1 VAGEDIVVR
10 KLNYDGK
17 ETWRWTGRLVD
28 QRDGVM
34 VVDALFNAPARDLG
48 YMKLDSTD
56 LFHEFYFAGRWFNVF
71 QVFGADGALK
81 GWYCNVC
88 KPAEF
93 QDHQIDFVDMVLD
106 VFVYPDGK
114 LLVLDEDE
122 FAEKEAGTY
131 SPEDSREAEMAV
143 DQLVAMVERR
153 EHPFEQAGSAPPE
166 T

>member
-1 VAGEDIVVR
+1 MAGEDVVVR
-10 KLNYDGK
+10 KLNYEGK
-17 ETWRWTGRLVD
+17 ETWRWSGRLVD
-28 QRDGVM
+28 RRDGVM
-34 VVDALFNAPARDLG
+34 VVDALFNAPSRDLG

-56 LFHEFYFAGRWFNVF
+56 LFHEFYYAGRWFNVF

-114 LLVLDEDE
+114 LLVLDEDD
-122 FAEKEAGTY
+122 FAEKEAGIY
-131 SPEDSREAEMAV
+131 SPEDAREAKSAV
-143 DQLVAMVERR
+143 DQLVAMVKRR
-153 EHPFEQAGSAPPE
+153 EHPFEQAGPSE
-166 T
+166 G

>member
-1 VAGEDIVVR
+1 MAGEDIVVR
-10 KLNYDGK
+10 KLNYEGK
-17 ETWRWTGRLVD
+17 ETWRWSGRLVD
-28 QRDGVM
+28 RRDGVM

-56 LFHEFYFAGRWFNVF
+56 LFHEFYYAGRWFNVF

-114 LLVLDEDE
+114 LLVLDEDD
-122 FAEKEAGTY
+122 FAENEAGLY
-131 SPEDSREAEMAV
+131 SPEDAREAKSAV
-143 DQLVAMVERR
+143 DQLVAMVKRR
-153 EHPFEQAGSAPPE
+153 EDPFEQAGPSE
-166 T
+166 G